1 MCDEEE
7 CAYAQFTNAFRTEID
22 LKAHKATEHGKG
34 MRKSQQKQVRAVDID
49 INLVPRAGA
58 TRRYGK
64 KCLSQ
69 YSTAQIIRAQKKC
82 VNYLTSKSMGKPKIA
97 QITIVRIKQNV
108 RIVQGHIIRG
118 LL

>member
-69 YSTAQIIRAQKKC
+69 YSTAQIIRAQKKMC
-82 VNYLTSKSMGKPKIA
+82 ELFNIKVNGET
-97 QITIVRIKQNV
+97 
-108 RIVQGHIIRG
+108 
-118 LL
+118 